1 MIEKKTIA
9 DIVSAYCAEHHPT
22 YYIVDVAVHPGNRI
36 LVELGAKEGL
46 SIDACVA
53 LSKHIEG
60 QLDREAEDFELEVG
74 SAGLT
79 TPFKILR
86 QYTDAIGEEVEVL
99 RKGGVKEKGVLRD
112 ATAEGIT
119 LEVLRKVR
127 PEGQK
132 RKVEVQE
139 ELPIPMDEVLQTKR
153 VLKF

>member
-1 MIEKKTIA
+1 MIDKSYIEGLA
-9 DIVSAYCAEHHPT
+9 SQYCATEHPD
-22 YYIVDVAVHPGNRI
+22 YYVVEVAVHPGNRI
-36 LVELGAKEGL
+36 VVELGARGGI

-60 QLDREAEDFELEVG
+60 QLDRETEDFELEVG

-79 TPFKILR
+79 APFKVLR

-99 RKGGVKEKGVLRD
+99 RKRGIKEKGVLTA
-112 ATAEGIT
+112 ATAEAIT
-119 LEVLRKVR
+119 LTVVRKVR

-132 RKVEVQE
+132 RKVEVEE
-139 ELPIPMDEVLQTKR
+139 ELPIPMEEVLQTKR